1 MDILPQYIHIVN
13 NRLKHTYLSFD
24 DEANLIIKSP
34 KVSLDY
40 IEKLILKKSV
50 WINSAKEKILQ
61 KKGKCLDF
69 SEHSKIY
76 FYGKSYPL
84 QLETHSKKRMKL
96 TFDEE
101 KFTLYYSVYDEEHFT
116 KMINKFYREKAQEYI
131 PDMVETWSAQMGL
144 THNKISFRKTKR
156 QWGSCSGKNDLSFNT
171 MMMKLPLDVIEY
183 IVVHE
188 LAHIKH
194 KHHQK
199 SFWKLVE
206 VHLPEYK
213 TQIAT
218 LKEYTT

>member
-1 MDILPQYIHIVN
+1 MHILPRYTHIVN
-13 NRLKHTYLSFD
+13 RKLKHTYLSFD

-40 IEKLILKKSV
+40 IEKLILKKAA
-50 WINSAKEKILQ
+50 WINSSKEKILQ

-76 FYGKSYPL
+76 FYGTSYPL
-84 QLETHSKKRMKL
+84 HLEEHSKKSMKL
-96 TFDEE
+96 IFDEV
-101 KFTLYYSVYDEEHFT
+101 KFTLYYSLYDEDNFI
-116 KMINKFYREKAQEYI
+116 KMINKFYREQAQDYI
-131 PDMVETWSAQMGL
+131 PDIVETWSGKMGL
-144 THNKISFRKTKR
+144 NYNKVSFRKTKR

-171 MMMKLPLDVIEY
+171 MMMRLPISVIEY

-206 VHLPEYK
+206 AYLPDYK
-213 TQIAT
+213 YRIAT